1 MIPGS
6 PFFVEMQQLA
16 LANDSKSRKDDVF
29 IRQAVAIGLS
39 LDIPVSEIFLEQ
51 LGHKTHVLD
60 IRTVAEYV
68 FAAYPERFLAGFDAL
83 PKVAFRQVL
92 LKFWEAY
99 SKYYP
104 HHPVFSDHGHRLS
117 SCVPVKIHSD
127 EGTGLRRTGVY
138 QFSWGPVLPSDLS
151 SVSRYIFWSCMK
163 HEDYKDGH
171 AGYERGN
178 HILDELCGHFA
189 AQALDVYLNGVQT
202 EVLGKVFLVW
212 VAHEGDL
219 PAQAKAYH
227 CKRNFNCTPNSMCS
241 WCLANDTTL
250 PYTDVRD
257 EAQWR
262 RTVYVERPWTTP
274 GPFQQIPGADHEMF
288 LAKDLFHLCHL
299 GAIRTF
305 CINLMCFLVTMKAD
319 DASIPLRLQVTY
331 RLFKQYCTRRR
342 EYPRVKHFTKE
353 NLSWTS
359 MSKYPE
365 ASFKGSDAP
374 LLLGFLIDYMARPE
388 VELDEIGKTGY
399 VAAKAIDDFLRSV
412 FSTKSQFLSKS
423 EGIVAAT
430 ALSVWL
436 QKTYECA
443 KMCFDKRITFF
454 NLTPKMHYLGHVLED
469 MRAQLSLSADADDI
483 LNPTL
488 FATQA
493 AEDWV
498 GKACQIARTV
508 HPRTVAKRSAQK
520 YLIAAKLFWDKAR
533 E

>member
-305 CINLMCFLVTMKAD
+305 CINLMCFLVTMKVFAPWLCL
-319 DASIPLRLQVTY
+319 AVNVCVGATIYIYNVY
-331 RLFKQYCTRRR
+331 IVC
-342 EYPRVKHFTKE
+342 
-353 NLSWTS
+353 S
-359 MSKYPE
+359 M
-365 ASFKGSDAP
+365 
-374 LLLGFLIDYMARPE
+374 
-388 VELDEIGKTGY
+388 
-399 VAAKAIDDFLRSV
+399 
-412 FSTKSQFLSKS
+412 
-423 EGIVAAT
+423 
-430 ALSVWL
+430 
-436 QKTYECA
+436 
-443 KMCFDKRITFF
+443 
-454 NLTPKMHYLGHVLED
+454 
-469 MRAQLSLSADADDI
+469 
-483 LNPTL
+483 
-488 FATQA
+488 
-493 AEDWV
+493 
-498 GKACQIARTV
+498 
-508 HPRTVAKRSAQK
+508 
-520 YLIAAKLFWDKAR
+520 
-533 E
+533 